1 MVHVRARGEVEELV
15 VKTVWNVG
23 ADTCTLGVIP
33 DLRRWTAQSLVVVDA
48 AALARV
54 FVVNVLLFVAVV
66 WLHSAPTLARRVFL
80 NTVHTDLTDISS
92 VNKRKIAQSLG
103 ANCGGHT
110 TRTDFHDPRE
120 IFLGPSAAHDRPSTS
135 NGL

>member
-1 MVHVRARGEVEELV
+1 VVHVRARGEVEELV

-80 NTVHTDLTDISS
+80 HIVHTDVNHAVIEGDTPHRFRGFSDNLT
-92 VNKRKIAQSLG
+92 NKFDLILFAS
-103 ANCGGHT
+103 
-110 TRTDFHDPRE
+110 
-120 IFLGPSAAHDRPSTS
+120 I
-135 NGL
+135 